1 MRPEGFLGRLI
12 CPDRVVFDF
21 VRYPLFLYVY
31 FLFFTF
37 VGIGIF
43 TKVGSHFLLAG
54 TKGAR
59 QVPDRADDERQPGRR
74 GLAPGVRSC
83 RSPLANALV

>member
-1 MRPEGFLGRLI
+1 MRPEGVRGRLI

-21 VRYPLFLYVY
+21 VLYPLFLYVY

-59 QVPDRADDERQPGRR
+59 QVPRPLKRARR
-74 GLAPGVRSC
+74 ASRTDAS
-83 RSPLANALV
+83 R